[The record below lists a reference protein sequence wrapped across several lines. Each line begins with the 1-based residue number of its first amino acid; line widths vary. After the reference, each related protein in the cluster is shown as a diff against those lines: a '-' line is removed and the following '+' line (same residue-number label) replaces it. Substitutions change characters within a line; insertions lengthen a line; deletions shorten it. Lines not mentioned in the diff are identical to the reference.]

1 MDGRVDLVLACGLL
15 SARFFNSLDAKKGFF
30 RMSYLLK
37 TKNTCKKLFKNLVF
51 FERRLV
57 CCRYAR
63 DAMHKL
69 DELCRSHQQQQQ
81 VRSGGGAGPA
91 TVAVSPPSSAA
102 TSIPVIHETTTAAAT
117 AFAAGVPLRRR
128 QRRSMGESW
137 SDGLFLWDVNA
148 AAAAASKDPP
158 ADRSSK
164 RHSAGAALADV
175 VGGLGAR
182 PKVAVPRLRS
192 AAAAAAAFDG
202 CDWRRRRPLGIL
214 RAHSANVVSPS
225 SSHKLTSRHLL
236 ADGRGLRVRSESSRV
251 EVREEVR
258 HRSLEPDDDDDALSK
273 SAADS
278 WRIASVLSDS
288 YLPSAFGD
296 CATVGNRLTDLE
308 QFRNMVC

>member
-1 MDGRVDLVLACGLL
+1 
-15 SARFFNSLDAKKGFF
+15 
-30 RMSYLLK
+30 
-37 TKNTCKKLFKNLVF
+37 
-51 FERRLV
+51 
-57 CCRYAR
+57 
-63 DAMHKL
+63 MHKL

-137 SDGLFLWDVNA
+137 SDGLFLWDVN
-148 AAAAASKDPP
+148 AAAASKDPP

-258 HRSLEPDDDDDALSK
+258 HRSLEPDDDDDALST

-308 QFRNMVC
+308 QFRRYGVLKNVQLFWPSLYEHCVPICPPDIFRNNSVKNQLNWVILVPKVLEVFSSEFC